1 MSTVLLASK
10 KTRPEAAAVQNEAEM
25 RIKSWRLSPLPKE
38 VDSSCNYRSRCILSN
53 ILGIFNLL
61 ATYRVVKQDF
71 KGVKNA
77 VLNQKSMLNLVFKR
91 TWVFRCSAEQNSSA
105 KKPNSS
111 AELFC
116 RTFAPLKRLKS
127 PAC

>member
-61 ATYRVVKQDF
+61 ATYRVVKQDIN
-71 KGVKNA
+71 GVKIA
-77 VLNQKSMLNLVFKR
+77 VLNQKSIFDQKIILD
-91 TWVFRCSAEQNSSA
+91 QNFF
-105 KKPNSS
+105 
-111 AELFC
+111 LY
-116 RTFAPLKRLKS
+116 
-127 PAC
+127 

>member
-71 KGVKNA
+71 NGVKKCCFESEIHFGQKNILDHGLF
-77 VLNQKSMLNLVFKR
+77 LNQM
-91 TWVFRCSAEQNSSA
+91 
-105 KKPNSS
+105 
-111 AELFC
+111 
-116 RTFAPLKRLKS
+116 
-127 PAC
+127 

>member
-61 ATYRVVKQDF
+61 ATYRVVKQNF
-71 KGVKNA
+71 NGVKNA
-77 VLNQKSMLNLVFKR
+77 VLNQKSILNQKYILVIFGSALHS
-91 TWVFRCSAEQNSSA
+91 FRIEIHFGSNISGSKSDLFCI
-105 KKPNSS
+105 KKP
-111 AELFC
+111 F
-116 RTFAPLKRLKS
+116 
-127 PAC
+127 

>member
-61 ATYRVVKQDF
+61 LVHTATGWSSKI
-71 KGVKNA
+71 
-77 VLNQKSMLNLVFKR
+77 SM
-91 TWVFRCSAEQNSSA
+91 E
-105 KKPNSS
+105 
-111 AELFC
+111 
-116 RTFAPLKRLKS
+116 
-127 PAC
+127 

>member
-77 VLNQKSMLNLVFKR
+77 VLNQKSILNQKYILVIFGSALHL
-91 TWVFRCSAEQNSSA
+91 FRLEIHFGSNNSGSKSDPFCI
-105 KKPNSS
+105 KKP
-111 AELFC
+111 F
-116 RTFAPLKRLKS
+116 
-127 PAC
+127 

>member
-71 KGVKNA
+71 NGAKYA
-77 VLNQKSMLNLVFKR
+77 ALNQKSILNQKYILVIFGSALHL
-91 TWVFRCSAEQNSSA
+91 FRLEIHFGSNISGSKSDSFCI
-105 KKPNSS
+105 KKP
-111 AELFC
+111 F
-116 RTFAPLKRLKS
+116 
-127 PAC
+127 